1 MTVGIAKK
9 ADLVAV
15 KLKDTSYGRLKA
27 WESVILD
34 VQDKQLQ
41 GKAVV
46 TCSLVSKSPYH
57 TVLNLGLIISIAV
70 NWGDEVLFVAALER
84 LINNLIDLDVVVVTT
99 AGNMGVSFICI
110 MSLE

>member
-46 TCSLVSKSPYH
+46 SCSLVSKYRH
-57 TVLNLGLIISIAV
+57 ITLY
-70 NWGDEVLFVAALER
+70 
-84 LINNLIDLDVVVVTT
+84 
-99 AGNMGVSFICI
+99 
-110 MSLE
+110 